1 MRSILALILL
11 AACSSSASP
20 NLIANGTVEVT
31 ETDAAAM
38 VPARVVGIRVDEGAA
53 VAAGDTLATLTQA
66 TTQAE
71 IAQAAARVGSAEAV
85 LRDLR
90 AGARPA
96 ELRAA
101 EAEVAAAEAEA
112 TRTAADLARN
122 RPLAERG
129 VLSRQSLD
137 AAVAAADRGAARR
150 RPAAAQL
157 QLARQGARPEQLRA
171 AEAAVASARA
181 DLAARHAAA
190 ADLVLTA
197 TTPGVVL
204 RRLAEPGEVVPAGMP
219 VLTLGDLRRPWAR
232 VYVAQEVARA
242 LRVGSRA
249 EGTLDGLPA
258 RIFPG
263 RVVTISDRAEFTPR
277 IALTERERADLVF
290 GVKVAFDDTTG
301 VLHPGLPVTV
311 RFPPLRP

>member
-1 MRSILALILL
+1 R
-11 AACSSSASP
+11 
-20 NLIANGTVEVT
+20 
-31 ETDAAAM
+31 
-38 VPARVVGIRVDEGAA
+38 
-53 VAAGDTLATLTQA
+53 
-66 TTQAE
+66 
-71 IAQAAARVGSAEAV
+71 
-85 LRDLR
+85 
-90 AGARPA
+90 
-96 ELRAA
+96 
-101 EAEVAAAEAEA
+101 
-112 TRTAADLARN
+112 RT
-122 RPLAERG
+122 
-129 VLSRQSLD
+129 
-137 AAVAAADRGAARR
+137 
-150 RPAAAQL
+150 AAAQL
-157 QLARQGARPEQLRA
+157 QLARQGARPEQVRA

-290 GVKVAFDDTTG
+290 GVKVAFEDTTG